1 MDSLNSLTINKQMLF
16 VFSLIAFA
24 RNIPKQVKHEC
35 NYDTET
41 NVEHQTYSCL
51 YILLEN

>member
-24 RNIPKQVKHEC
+24 CNIPKHEC